1 MFLTRAAK
9 KKMEAL
15 EAENHRLHEQIARL
29 SDALV
34 EARRPSAVVVPG
46 EAEEVV
52 GDSPDLPREIEIAI
66 AARGFNPIGAGMT
79 RSAVK
84 NMLRVHREQD
94 VLRMLDGMG
103 EVIE

>member
-29 SDALV
+29 SEALV
-34 EARRPSAVVVPG
+34 EARRPSAVVLPSND
-46 EAEEVV
+46 EIV
-52 GDSPDLPREIEIAI
+52 GDREDLPREIEIAI